1 MGQSPVDSGS
11 GSIIDDPTPFDRG
24 LFVTSGTCRIRDL
37 STSTRADTL
46 PAKIVLMGCLVDP
59 IDVIRWSVSGALG
72 GIVHA
77 VFVHVEPRN

>member
-1 MGQSPVDSGS
+1 MIQRRLIEGCSSR
-11 GSIIDDPTPFDRG
+11 RG
-24 LFVTSGTCRIRDL
+24 RAGYAIL